1 MTNKARFKGLQNL
14 ELSSGMFTGGF
25 IVLDA
30 SENANL
36 LGGEETNNC
45 QGGNCV
51 SGCGS
56 NLAPQCGHNTNTV
69 AGCGTK
75 NTLQASFAY

>member
-1 MTNKARFKGLQNL
+1 MTNKTRIKGIQSL
-14 ELSSGMFTGGF
+14 ELSAGIFSGGF
-25 IVLDA
+25 IILDA

-56 NLAPQCGHNTNTV
+56 NLAAQCGHNTNTV

-75 NTLQASFAY
+75 QTLSAAAAY

>member
-1 MTNKARFKGLQNL
+1 MTNKARINELQML
-14 ELSSGMFTGGF
+14 VMSSGMFTGGF
-25 IVLDA
+25 VVLDT

-56 NLAPQCGHNTNTV
+56 NLAAQCGHNTNTV

-75 NTLQASFAY
+75 ETLSAF

>member
-1 MTNKARFKGLQNL
+1 MTNNQRIKSGLQMQ
-14 ELSSGMFTGGF
+14 ESSFGTLTGGF

-56 NLAPQCGHNTNTV
+56 NLVAQCGHNTNTV

-75 NTLQASFAY
+75 QTLSAY